1 MNAVRASREAIVAA
15 LAPVVPCLTYV
26 PEVVNPPLAVLVPG
40 RPFMT
45 TRDAG
50 FCRLLARFEVF
61 LLAPVGTNE
70 GMTDDLD
77 GLLMQAVAALWDVV
91 DVTDPGAGLES
102 AARRVTGYSWRYG
115 PGVYDMTIR
124 LGAV

>member
-1 MNAVRASREAIVAA
+1 MAA

-91 DVTDPGAGLES
+91 DVAEVGDYFRYESNGAQHLAIAVQVQTLIDLEEVS
-102 AARRVTGYSWRYG
+102 
-115 PGVYDMTIR
+115 
-124 LGAV
+124 